1 MVAGTTT
8 SIRMLGEVRELYEL
22 LAHAT
27 GRARD
32 GLMVEVLKVEGQRRL
47 DQIAGIPEGRP
58 QSNPSA
64 RGTGGA

>member
-22 LAHAT
+22 LAHAI

-32 GLMVEVLKVEGQRRL
+32 DLMVDALKVEGQRRL
-47 DQIAGIPEGRP
+47 DQIAGILGGRP